1 MSLLSLREEILL
13 DKLNSDLNILKA
25 KLKAERGFCMN
36 TQKMVD
42 SQITQAQIEEVKK
55 QIKEI
60 HK

>member
-1 MSLLSLREEILL
+1 MSLSLRQEILL
-13 DKLNSDLNILKA
+13 DKLNSDLSILKA

-42 SQITQAQIEEVKK
+42 SQITQAQIEEVEK

-60 HK
+60 QK